1 MEPKVKL
8 AVEVSID
15 IAKMF
20 KTLLEKSE
28 LSKTDLMKKLIVD
41 KFNDLKEEK

>member
-1 MEPKVKL
+1 MEPKVKI
-8 AVEVSID
+8 ATEVSID

-28 LSKTDLMKKLIVD
+28 LSKTDLIKKLIVD
-41 KFNDLKEEK
+41 KFNDLEKGE